1 MLGLLLRVLP
11 FWVREPL
18 LIALGAVLGVR
29 VTYLAVHDHDRVAAI
44 LGAVFLVFTAIR
56 VRVVVR
62 ALRARRNP
70 VPAASADGTPPADAV
85 AQAWAQAQVA
95 PAPAQGPA
103 PVQAAVGPR
112 PGQATAEKEPNAWG
126 QAVAAVAVFAALA
139 AALWLGPR
147 MLPADEDTPQAASCS
162 DTETEDE
169 TLPAVYEKKPRPVTG
184 DELCEALNRPD
195 LARLLGTPAEI
206 ATSASGSNNTAA
218 LTDGK
223 VAEPEAEVAFDTY
236 TVNLSA
242 TYNDLSTAQYVKL
255 VKIAGDEGE
264 KDLRTLTVLG
274 RPAFLSSEHTM
285 KFEINLGGE
294 GSSGPVEQGPLA
306 RTLSVA
312 LDGKDRGGSYD
323 ITVWS
328 ESGALPTD
336 QALLD
341 IAEKVLPTVLERGAR

>member
-18 LIALGAVLGVR
+18 LIALGSVLGVR
-29 VTYLAVHDHDRVAAI
+29 ITYLAVHDHDLVAAGI
-44 LGAVFLVFTAIR
+44 GAVFLVFTA
-56 VRVVVR
+56 VRVHMVVR

-70 VPAASADGTPPADAV
+70 APAASPDGPATDAV
-85 AQAWAQAQVA
+85 ARAWAQAQVA
-95 PAPAQGPA
+95 PAPTQVPA
-103 PVQAAVGPR
+103 PAPAQAAVGPR
-112 PGQATAEKEPNAWG
+112 PGPAAAEKEPNPWG
-126 QAVAAVAVFAALA
+126 QAVAAVAVFAAIA
-139 AALWLGPR
+139 AALWLGPG
-147 MLPADEDTPQAASCS
+147 MLPADDDTPRAASCS
-162 DTETEDE
+162 DTEDE
-169 TLPAVYEKKPRPVTG
+169 KLPAAYAKTPRPVTG

-206 ATSASGSNNTAA
+206 ATSASGTSGTAA

-223 VAEPEAEVAFDTY
+223 VAEPEAKVSFDTY

-255 VKIAGDEGE
+255 VKIAGDEDE

-294 GSSGPVEQGPLA
+294 GASAPVQQGPLA

-323 ITVWS
+323 LTVWS

-336 QALLD
+336 QALLG
-341 IAEKVLPTVLERGAR
+341 IAGKVLPTVLERGAH